1 MSLVKYNVMKTATK
15 RGWGGTRH
23 IGNGT
28 TAMDGCPRHGF
39 IWNDKET
46 RDLLLSWLMIK
57 EKDAKTI
64 GALAELHGRTM
75 NGIEARLRFL
85 NVLDSP
91 AFIEK
96 NHEIVYSLVASKL
109 IVLKDNSP
117 AYSYQFGRP
126 LLQLLNGRQPEAD
139 VLEHIPDKIVRV
151 RFLQYHPAW
160 AKTTNELLDV
170 FTAVETE
177 LEQIKK
183 NSTIKVAVDSA
194 KMEKLALM
202 YGGSLGA
209 IPPEHINCRSKMTPA
224 AKHMWNDLTV
234 NEKLLLENLYHGN
247 ELPAAEVQRIGASSA
262 VTRLL
267 VRSLIKRRGTYA
279 ISYVLTDAGRALV
292 KNSSQEESKPAGATS
307 ASDLPTNVETFFLVC
322 RDEAYADTPRSKLVY
337 PPRVKHP
344 TRESATREAKRLA
357 QANPGLKFYVMEA
370 SSVHTVETKQTTEL
384 VSRKL

>member
-15 RGWGGTRH
+15 RSWGGTRH
-23 IGNGT
+23 TGLGT

-39 IWNDKET
+39 VWNDKET

-91 AFIEK
+91 AFVEK
-96 NHEIVYSLVASKL
+96 NHEIIYSLAASKL

-117 AYSYQFGRP
+117 VYWYQFGRP
-126 LLQLLNGRQPEAD
+126 LLQLLDGRRPEAD
-139 VLEHIPDKIVRV
+139 VLEFIPDKTVRV
-151 RFLQYHPAW
+151 RFLQYHPVW
-160 AKTTNELLDV
+160 AKTANELLDV

-177 LEQIKK
+177 LEQLKK
-183 NSTIKVAVDSA
+183 SA
-194 KMEKLALM
+194 AAKAAADFTKIEKLALM
-202 YGGSLGA
+202 YSGPEYT
-209 IPPEHINCRSKMTPA
+209 PPAHINCQSKMTPA
-224 AKHMWNDLTV
+224 AKNMWNDLTV

-247 ELPAAEVQRIGASSA
+247 ELPAADVQRIGASSA

-267 VRSLIKRRGTYA
+267 VRSLIKRRGTFMT
-279 ISYVLTDAGRALV
+279 SYVLTDAGRALV